1 MMKKLIS
8 LALILALS
16 GCASYN
22 HHKIVAANKAA
33 EREMGIPDYG
43 VSNRNHPVEDAAHG
57 WLWWVG
63 TNELKKLL
71 TK

>member
-8 LALILALS
+8 LSLILALS

-22 HHKIVAANKAA
+22 HHKIVVANRVA
-33 EREMGIPDYG
+33 EREMGIPEYG
-43 VSNRNHPVEDAAHG
+43 ISNHNHPAEDAAHG
-57 WLWWVG
+57 WLWWDV
-63 TNELKKLL
+63 TNKLKELL